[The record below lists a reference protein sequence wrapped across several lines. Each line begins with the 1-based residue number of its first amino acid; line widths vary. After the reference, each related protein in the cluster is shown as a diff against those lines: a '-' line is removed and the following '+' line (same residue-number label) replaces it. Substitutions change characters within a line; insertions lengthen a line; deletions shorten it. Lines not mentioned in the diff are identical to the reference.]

1 MSSTI
6 TFLIR
11 LSTLLLFISIHS
23 ISYVNAQSA
32 LNNGSLD
39 NKSANAN
46 SAIVS
51 ENLDPFVLRGS
62 SNDAST
68 VNNNGQATDAD
79 DGSSTSS
86 SSDNDASAADDGSST
101 SSSSDNDAS
110 AADDG
115 SSTSSSNDDN
125 NDASTSSSNDN
136 DGDDK
141 SSK

>member
-68 VNNNGQATDAD
+68 VDNNGQATDAN

-86 SSDNDASAADDGSST
+86 SSDSDASAADDGSST
-101 SSSSDNDAS
+101 SSSSDS
-110 AADDG
+110 DDG
-115 SSTSSSNDDN
+115 
-125 NDASTSSSNDN
+125 
-136 DGDDK
+136 DK
-141 SSK
+141 SSKEDKNSDSNDDKKFELPFP